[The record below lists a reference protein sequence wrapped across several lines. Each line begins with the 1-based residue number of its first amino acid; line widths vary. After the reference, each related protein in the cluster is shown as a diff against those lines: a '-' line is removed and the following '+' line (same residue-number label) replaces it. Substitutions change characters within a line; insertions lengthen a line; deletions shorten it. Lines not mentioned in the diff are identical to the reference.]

1 MLGKQKKPSISA
13 LPKAGAQRKRSAM
26 ERQHHGPS
34 VIKKA
39 AVRSSDHAMLA
50 FNTEA

>member
-26 ERQHHGPS
+26 QKQP
-34 VIKKA
+34 
-39 AVRSSDHAMLA
+39 HARIT
-50 FNTEA
+50 FEQN